1 MGVSMLGFF
10 YWDPSRYMFDFSLP
24 LLNRPILWYGFLFA
38 LGFFLG
44 YLVLRRLLATYLLGF
59 PQFTKEEILDP
70 KSIAQ
75 TIVEN
80 KQAHFLKG
88 KVIVKGEGDLP
99 HVWSGFFNELLQTD
113 KIPSFTPTRRNFLT
127 KYLEALSSH
136 TRNLVV
142 KRIYLERLFGSAVST
157 IFHKAR
163 LLSEKISFACILGAV
178 IGARIGDVLFY
189 QSFEHLMRDPLL
201 IFKVW
206 EGGLASHGGAIGI
219 IIALYITSKRKE
231 FKIVKLTLLRILDLV
246 VIPTALAGSVIR
258 MGNFMNQEILGT
270 LSTLPW
276 AVIFG
281 HPADG
286 SSPAPRHPVQLYESI
301 CYFLLFLALGLF
313 WRRFFL
319 LKRPG
324 RLFGLFLVLLFT
336 IRFLLEFLKTEQSE
350 YLTSMSYLT
359 MGQYLS
365 IPFILLG
372 VFFLFRKS
380 K

>member
-1 MGVSMLGFF
+1 MLGFF

-44 YLVLRRLLATYLLGF
+44 YLVLRRLMATYLLLF
-59 PQFTKEEILDP
+59 PQFAKEEIIDP
-70 KSIAQ
+70 KRIAQ
-75 TIVEN
+75 TILEN
-80 KQAHFLKG
+80 KQAHFLKS
-88 KVIVKGEGDLP
+88 KVISKGEGDLP
-99 HVWSGFFNELLQTD
+99 SVWSLFFNELLETD
-113 KIPSFTPTRRNFLT
+113 KIPLPASTVGIYLR

-136 TRNLVV
+136 SRNLVV
-142 KRIYLERLFGSAVST
+142 KRIYLERLLGSAVST
-157 IFHKAR
+157 LFDKAR

-189 QSFEHLMRDPLL
+189 QSFEHLIRDPLL
-201 IFKVW
+201 VFKVW

-231 FKIVKLTLLRILDLV
+231 FMLVKLRLLRILDMV

-258 MGNFMNQEILGT
+258 VGNFMNQEILGT
-270 LSTLPW
+270 LSNKPW
-276 AVIFG
+276 AVVFG

-286 SSPAPRHPVQLYESI
+286 SIPAPRHPVQLYEAL
-301 CYFLLFLALGLF
+301 CYLLLFLGLRFF
-313 WRRFFL
+313 WNRFFL
-319 LKRPG
+319 LKKPG
-324 RLFGLFLVLLFT
+324 KLFGLFLVLLFT
-336 IRFLLEFLKTEQSE
+336 IRFLLEFVKTEQSE
-350 YLTSMSYLT
+350 YLRGVSELT

-372 VFFLFRKS
+372 VFFFFRKT

>member
-1 MGVSMLGFF
+1 MIGFL
-10 YWDPSRYMFDFSLP
+10 YWDPSRYMFNFTLP

-44 YLVLRRLLATYLLGF
+44 YLILRRLLATYLLLF
-59 PQFTKEEILDP
+59 PEFTKEDILDP
-70 KSIAQ
+70 KRISQ
-75 TIVEN
+75 TILEN

-88 KVIVKGEGDLP
+88 KFIHKVEGDLP
-99 HVWSGFFNELLQTD
+99 SVWSGFFNELMNTD
-113 KIPSFTPTRRNFLT
+113 KIPLLSPSRRNSLT
-127 KYLEALSSH
+127 KYLEELSSH
-136 TRNLVV
+136 TRNLLV
-142 KRIYLERLFGSAVST
+142 KRIYLERLFGSAVCT

-163 LLSEKISFACILGAV
+163 LLAEKISFACILGAV

-206 EGGLASHGGAIGI
+206 EGGLASHGGAIGM

-231 FKIVKLTLLRILDLV
+231 FKVVKLTLLRILDLV

-270 LSTLPW
+270 LSSLPW
-276 AVIFG
+276 AVVFG

-301 CYFLLFLALGLF
+301 CYFLLFLGLGLF

-372 VFFLFRKS
+372 VFFFFRKS